1 MKREDISKLF
11 PNATDEQIN
20 ALLDIN
26 SADIGKVKKERDTY
40 KSELETVQGKLKG
53 FDGVDAAALQE
64 KVRTL
69 TGELETAKVNHAKE
83 LENIQFSANLED
95 KVKALNPKNAKL
107 VMALLDVE
115 KLRASKN
122 QDADIAAELEKV
134 KKENDYLFTPDK
146 PAPRIVSGTG
156 THQADNSDSRAQA
169 NEAFRALIRKE
180 N

>member
-1 MKREDISKLF
+1 MKREDISKFF
-11 PNATDEQIN
+11 PAATEEQIN

-26 SADIGKVKKERDTY
+26 SADIGKIKKERDTY
-40 KSELETVQGKLKG
+40 KTELETVQGKLKA
-53 FDGVDAAALQE
+53 FDGVDAEALKE

-69 TGELETAKVNHAKE
+69 TGDLETAKLNHAKE
-83 LENIQFSANLED
+83 LENIRFSATLED
-95 KVKALNPKNAKL
+95 KVKAMNPKNAKV

-115 KLRASKN
+115 KLRESKN
-122 QDADIAAELEKV
+122 QDTDIAAALEAV

-156 THQADNSDSRAQA
+156 THQADNADSRAQA

>member
-11 PNATDEQIN
+11 PSATEEQIN

-26 SADIGKVKKERDTY
+26 STDIGKVKKERDTY
-40 KSELETVQGKLKG
+40 KSELETMQGKLKE

-69 TGELETAKVNHAKE
+69 TTDLENAKINHAKE
-83 LENIQFSANLED
+83 LENIHFNANLED

-115 KLRASKN
+115 KLRESKN
-122 QDADIAAELEKV
+122 QDADIAAALENV
-134 KKENDYLFTPDK
+134 KKENDYLFTSDK

-156 THQADNSDSRAQA
+156 THQADNADSRAQA